1 VTRGKGE
8 SSVYKDGRG
17 YWTVAVELPPLDG
30 KRRRRVIRNKDKGIV
45 LAKLDE
51 TRAELRKRGDIPT
64 VNMTVEQWFTYW
76 YEQIAVREVRPKTA
90 ERYRQITYKWVIPT
104 IGSARL
110 AGLSA
115 TIIRRVSDAMLR
127 AGQSPDSANLA
138 HRIMSASLEWAVRE
152 GRISVN
158 PAKMMA
164 APRKG
169 VPDLDVLD
177 LQETLDV
184 YAHVRDNGG
193 PEFALWATTLLTGAR
208 RGEIIGLEVDRISDV
223 LDISWQL
230 QRFTWQ
236 HGCGGECL
244 RLRGADC
251 PERHIEAPAD
261 YEYRHVKGGLFL
273 TRPKSKNGWR
283 IIPLVD
289 PLASILEQHLA
300 AYPPAANGL
309 VFTDHGRPIDPNAHS
324 RDWRDLLKQTGI
336 DRNVRLH
343 DLRHGAID
351 LLTLAGV
358 DDDLIVQIAGH
369 ASRLQTNAYR
379 RRHDIARMRLGM
391 TKFSEL
397 FNRPDDESEGT
408 LELGA

>member
-152 GRISVN
+152 GRLGVN

-251 PERHIEAPAD
+251 PERHIQAPAD

-273 TRPKSKNGWR
+273 TRPKSKNGWHHPAR
-283 IIPLVD
+283 RSTRFDPRAAPRRVPAQRRRSRVHRPRSAD
-289 PLASILEQHLA
+289 RPERPLA
-300 AYPPAANGL
+300 
-309 VFTDHGRPIDPNAHS
+309 R
-324 RDWRDLLKQTGI
+324 
-336 DRNVRLH
+336 
-343 DLRHGAID
+343 
-351 LLTLAGV
+351 LAGAAQA
-358 DDDLIVQIAGH
+358 DRHRSERAPPRPPSWSDRSPDPRG
-369 ASRLQTNAYR
+369 R
-379 RRHDIARMRLGM
+379 RR
-391 TKFSEL
+391 
-397 FNRPDDESEGT
+397 
-408 LELGA
+408 

>member
-1 VTRGKGE
+1 MTRGKGE
-8 SSVYKDGRG
+8 SSVYKDARG

-30 KRRRRVIRNKDKGIV
+30 KRRRRTIRNRDKSVV
-45 LAKLDE
+45 LDQLTDLK
-51 TRAELRKRGDIPT
+51 AELKKRGDLPT
-64 VNMTVEQWFTYW
+64 VNMTVAEWFTYW

-90 ERYRQITYKWVIPT
+90 ERYRQITYKWVIPS
-104 IGSARL
+104 IGTTRLSA
-110 AGLSA
+110 LSA
-115 TIIRRVSDAMLR
+115 TVLRRVTDNMLR
-127 AGQSPDSANLA
+127 AGQSPDTANLA
-138 HRIMSASLEWAVRE
+138 HRIMAASLEWAVRE

-184 YAHVRDNGG
+184 YAHIRDAGG
-193 PEFALWATTLLTGAR
+193 PQFALWATTLLTGAR
-208 RGEIIGLEVDRISDV
+208 RGEIIGLEADRISDV

-251 PERHIEAPAD
+251 PERFIQAPAD

-300 AYPPAANGL
+300 AYPPNDNGL
-309 VFTDHGRPIDPNAHS
+309 VFTDKGRPIDPNDHS
-324 RDWRDLLKQTGI
+324 RNWREVLKQTGI

-351 LLTLAGV
+351 LLTLARV
-358 DDDLIVQIAGH
+358 EEDLIVQIAGH

-379 RRHDIARMRLGM
+379 RRNDVARMRLGM

-397 FNRPDDESEGT
+397 FSQPDDASGDT
-408 LELGA
+408 PALAG

>member
-1 VTRGKGE
+1 MTRGKGE

-30 KRRRRVIRNKDKGIV
+30 KRRRRVIRNRDKSVV
-45 LAKLDE
+45 LDQLTDLK
-51 TRAELRKRGDIPT
+51 AELKKRGDIPT

-90 ERYRQITYKWVIPT
+90 ERYRQITYKWVIPS
-104 IGSARL
+104 IGTTRLSA
-110 AGLSA
+110 LSA
-115 TIIRRVSDAMLR
+115 TVVRRVTDNMLR
-127 AGQSPDSANLA
+127 AGQSPDTANLA

-152 GRISVN
+152 GRIGQN
-158 PAKMMA
+158 PAKLMA

-177 LQETLDV
+177 LQETLEV
-184 YAHVRDNGG
+184 YAHVRDHSG
-193 PEFALWATTLLTGAR
+193 PQFALWATTLLTGAR
-208 RGEIIGLEVDRISDV
+208 RGEIIGLEADRVTDV

-236 HGCGGECL
+236 HGCEGRCL
-244 RLRGADC
+244 NRRGAEC
-251 PERHIEAPAD
+251 PERRIDAPAD

-289 PLASILEQHLA
+289 PLASVLERHMA
-300 AYPPAANGL
+300 DYPPNDNGL
-309 VFTDHGRPIDPNAHS
+309 VFTEHGRPIDPNDHS
-324 RDWRDLLKQTGI
+324 RNWRDLLKQTGI

-358 DDDLIVQIAGH
+358 PDDVIVQIAGH
-369 ASRLQTNAYR
+369 ASRMQTNAYKR
-379 RRHDIARMRLGM
+379 RNDIGRMRLGLTQM
-391 TKFSEL
+391 GEL
-397 FNRPDDESEGT
+397 FNPPAGGSAGT
-408 LELGA
+408 LEQAG

>member
-1 VTRGKGE
+1 MARGKGE

-30 KRRRRVIRNKDKGIV
+30 KRRRRTIRNRDKSVV
-45 LAKLDE
+45 LDQLTDLK
-51 TRAELRKRGDIPT
+51 AELKKRGDLPT
-64 VNMTVEQWFTYW
+64 VNMTVAEWFTYW

-90 ERYRQITYKWVIPT
+90 ERYRQITYKWVIPS
-104 IGSARL
+104 IGTTRL
-110 AGLSA
+110 SGLSA
-115 TIIRRVSDAMLR
+115 TIIRRVTDNMLR
-127 AGQSPDSANLA
+127 AGQSPDTANLA

-152 GRISVN
+152 GRIGVN

-184 YAHVRDNGG
+184 YAHVRDAGG

-208 RGEIIGLEVDRISDV
+208 RGEIIGLEADRVSDV

-244 RLRGADC
+244 RLRGSDC
-251 PERHIEAPAD
+251 PRRFIEAPAD
-261 YEYRHVKGGLFL
+261 YEFRHVSGGLFL

-300 AYPPAANGL
+300 AYPPTDNGL
-309 VFTDHGRPIDPNAHS
+309 VFTDRGRPIDPNDHS
-324 RDWRDLLKQTGI
+324 RNWRELLKETGI
-336 DRNVRLH
+336 NRNVRLH

-351 LLTLAGV
+351 LLTLARV
-358 DDDLIVQIAGH
+358 EEDLIVQIAGH

-379 RRHDIARMRLGM
+379 RRNDIARMRIGM

-397 FNRPDDESEGT
+397 FSPPADGSAGT
-408 LELGA
+408 LERGA